1 VTELAALRVGLFA
14 GTLEPET
21 TIDDLRRL
29 ADDLG
34 TTGLDWWRLGRPDP
48 LAEFR
53 DLEISYTLHLDPDC
67 EVRLDVAAWR
77 ADVRALATEVLVGLE
92 ALGATTR

>member
-1 VTELAALRVGLFA
+1 VSELSALCRGLRD
-14 GTLEPET
+14 GTLAPET
-21 TIDDLRRL
+21 AIDDLRRI
-29 ADDLG
+29 AGDSA
-34 TTGLDWWRLGRPDP
+34 TARLDWWRLGWLDP

-53 DLEISYTLHLDPDC
+53 NLEISYTLHLDPDC